1 MQTQRDHVHAHT
13 FMMGRLSSA
22 LVEGDPT
29 GAEIPGRRA
38 QTGLLVGLILLLLLV
53 GGFMVYGWIV
63 PGGSKAYRQAGAILV
78 EKETGNRYV
87 YLDGEL
93 HQTPDLTS
101 AMLIQGAAAKI
112 KLISRNSLKDVP
124 RGLPLGVAGAPQ
136 QMPAP
141 DALTKGP
148 WLACLPGSVAPG
160 ARVSGLG
167 VNLDPDTP
175 ATPLGENTFLV
186 VRDPGG
192 TPYLLANYL
201 KYRIDD
207 DAVLVALGA
216 GAINPPVAPAMWLG
230 WLGDGPALAPA
241 RIPGAG
247 SDGPRV
253 GERSYAVGTLFRE
266 GGDQHFVLKRDG
278 LAPISRTEFLIADA
292 KTPGPPVAVDPA
304 DVVSARRS
312 ADRSLLDRLPDL
324 ASLRLADASGQ
335 AVCVQQRPVA
345 PEVVGSMVV
354 LAPTWAAA
362 VWPDGKTTV
371 VARRGSGMAV
381 LPVPLASKVAA
392 KKISFI
398 SDEGVAHRL
407 ADQTTVASL
416 KLAGAAPVPFPKELL
431 AALPEGPVL
440 SREAVT
446 SLPRG

>member
-38 QTGLLVGLILLLLLV
+38 QTGLLVGLILLVLLV
-53 GGFMVYGWIV
+53 GGFAVYGWIV

-87 YLDGEL
+87 YLDGAL

-101 AMLIQGAAAKI
+101 AMLIQGSAGKI

-136 QMPAP
+136 QMPAA

-148 WLACLPGSVAPG
+148 WLVCLPGSVVTG
-160 ARVSGLG
+160 RKVSGLG
-167 VNLDPDTP
+167 VNLEPATP
-175 ATPLGENTFLV
+175 ATPVPTGQFLV
-186 VRDPGG
+186 VRGPNGV
-192 TPYLLANYL
+192 PYLLANYL

-216 GAINPPVAPAMWLG
+216 AAINPPSAPAMWLD

-241 RIPGAG
+241 KIPGAG

-253 GERSYAVGTLFRE
+253 GGRAYAVGTLFRQ
-266 GGDQHFVLKRDG
+266 GDDQHFVLKRDG
-278 LAPISRTEFLIADA
+278 LAPMSRTEFLIADA
-292 KTPGPPVAVDPA
+292 KTPGPPVRVDPA
-304 DVVSARRS
+304 DVVGTRRS

-324 ASLRLADASGQ
+324 ASLSLADSAGQ
-335 AVCVQQRPVA
+335 AVCMQQRPIA

-354 LAPTWAAA
+354 LAPTWASGVYA
-362 VWPDGKTTV
+362 DGQTTV
-371 VARRGSGMAV
+371 LARRGSGMAV

-398 SDEGVAHRL
+398 SDEGTAYRL
-407 ADQTTVASL
+407 ADQTTAASL
-416 KLAGAAPVPFPKELL
+416 KLASTAPVPFPKELL
-431 AALPEGPVL
+431 ASLPQGPVL

-446 SLPRG
+446 SLARG

>member
-53 GGFMVYGWIV
+53 GGFAVYGWIV

-87 YLDGEL
+87 YLDGAL

-101 AMLIQGAAAKI
+101 AMLIQGGAGKI

-141 DALTKGP
+141 EALAKGP
-148 WLACLPGSVAPG
+148 WLTCLPGSVVTG
-160 ARVSGLG
+160 KRVAGLG
-167 VNLDPDTP
+167 VNLEPETP
-175 ATPLGENTFLV
+175 ATPLAEGKFLV

-216 GAINPPVAPAMWLG
+216 AASNPPAAPAMWLG

-241 RIPGAG
+241 AIPGAG
-247 SDGPRV
+247 TDGPEV
-253 GERSYAVGTLFRE
+253 GGRPYAVGTLFRQ
-266 GGDQHFVLKRDG
+266 GTDQHFVLRRDG
-278 LAPISRTEFLIADA
+278 LAPMSRTEFLIADA
-292 KTPGPPVAVDPA
+292 KTPGPPVQVDPA
-304 DVVSARRS
+304 DVVGARRS
-312 ADRSLLDRLPDL
+312 PDRTLLDRLPDL
-324 ASLRLADASGQ
+324 AALRLADAAGQ
-335 AVCVQQRPVA
+335 AVCMQQRPIG
-345 PEVVGSMVV
+345 PEAFSSTVV
-354 LAPTWAAA
+354 LAPAWAAG

-371 VARRGSGMAV
+371 LAKRGSGMAV

-398 SDEGVAHRL
+398 SDEGTAYRL

-416 KLAGAAPVPFPKELL
+416 KLASTPPVPFPKELL
-431 AALPEGPVL
+431 AALPQGPVL

-446 SLPRG
+446 SLARG